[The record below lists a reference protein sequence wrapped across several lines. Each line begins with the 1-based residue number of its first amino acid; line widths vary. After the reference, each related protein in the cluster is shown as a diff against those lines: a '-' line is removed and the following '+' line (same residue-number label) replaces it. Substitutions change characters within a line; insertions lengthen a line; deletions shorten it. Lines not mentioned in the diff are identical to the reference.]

1 MLLLQEYVNDPCGT
15 LSIPYWKSKELVV
28 PENMKIIH
36 DRDFSVGMLRGYKDE
51 PYFRL
56 SHNLKNIG
64 QVFLTDVEPVSGSSN
79 INEFVWLINASY
91 SDISITKE
99 QIESYCR
106 TPVYCPDLWILFK
119 EQNSN
124 TIVAGGIADY
134 DRETNELIL
143 EWIQVIPSCRGRGY
157 GQYIVNALLSRARQ
171 AKFATVSGKVN
182 NTTHPEKMYR
192 KCGFKGNDIWHIL
205 RKMNQHSK
213 FQ

>member
-15 LSIPYWKSKELVV
+15 LSIPYWKSKELAV
-28 PENMKIIH
+28 PQNMKIIH

-99 QIESYCR
+99 QIESYRR

-124 TIVAGGIADY
+124 NIVAGGIADY

-143 EWIQVIPSCRGRGY
+143 EWIQVLPHYRRKGY
-157 GQYIVNALLSRARQ
+157 GQLIVNSLLLKMQGIAE
-171 AKFATVSGKVN
+171 FATVSGKVN
-182 NTTHPEKMYR
+182 NPTNPQSLYR
-192 KCGFKGNDIWHIL
+192 KCGFIGDDVWHIL
-205 RKMNQHSK
+205 TQK
-213 FQ
+213 

>member
-15 LSIPYWKSKELVV
+15 LSIPYWKSKELAV
-28 PENMKIIH
+28 PQNMKIIH

-99 QIESYCR
+99 QIESYRR

-119 EQNSN
+119 EHHF
-124 TIVAGGIADY
+124 T
-134 DRETNELIL
+134 TFKL
-143 EWIQVIPSCRGRGY
+143 SC
-157 GQYIVNALLSRARQ
+157 
-171 AKFATVSGKVN
+171 F
-182 NTTHPEKMYR
+182 
-192 KCGFKGNDIWHIL
+192 FKT
-205 RKMNQHSK
+205 
-213 FQ
+213 